1 MHDSKHTPS
10 RRFPKWSVLLP
21 LLTSFHAAIAES
33 RRTPLERAHYSR
45 ISTSGEFSQYLDHLA
60 ARFPTLAHKEVLG
73 DSVAERP
80 LEVLRLYAPDLHEPH
95 FKVMIIGSQH
105 GAAEPAGGEALLVIA
120 RELSSGPLRSLL
132 DDMEILIL
140 ANANPDGRDLK
151 RRSNAKR
158 ININTDFV
166 LLSQPESRQL
176 LAAVTRYRP
185 DALLDSHESAV
196 LKQQTLARAGYLTD
210 FNAQFEV
217 SNNPAV
223 PAMLRDYALRE
234 LLPPLL
240 QRVTAGGL
248 PAQRYIGEITSL
260 KQAITNGGLTLRN
273 FRNAAGIAGGL
284 SFLVETKRDPKT
296 GTYPTYR
303 NIAVRVDR
311 QLLCLRSFITVMH
324 QQRAAIRA
332 KVMAA
337 RAAMTLEPLILFAGY
352 ASDAAHAEVEIPLH
366 RIATGH
372 LETLKFRDHR
382 QVVTAD
388 EIPYPPMLVI
398 TAHVDKLRDVIERH
412 GINVWSLDHPTS
424 AEVVAERYRARPTL
438 NGRAEL
444 NPETKKTINIESGAL
459 FIDLAQPNGRAAA
472 LLLNPRSPSSLFR
485 TPEYADLLLPNQ
497 EFFVYRTYKGATR
510 SPP

>member
-1 MHDSKHTPS
+1 MLDTNYSPALS
-10 RRFPKWSVLLP
+10 FFKWSVLL
-21 LLTSFHAAIAES
+21 LLLASIHAAFADALQ
-33 RRTPLERAHYSR
+33 TPLERAHYAR
-45 ISTSGEFSQYLDHLA
+45 ISTSGEISQYLDQLV
-60 ARFPTLAHKEVLG
+60 ARYPTLAHKDVLG
-73 DSVAERP
+73 DSVAGRP
-80 LEVLRLYAPDLHEPH
+80 LEVLRLASPDLREPH

-120 RELSSGPLRSLL
+120 RELSAGSLRSLL
-132 DDMEILIL
+132 DDMEILVL
-140 ANANPDGRDLK
+140 PNANPDGRDLK

-166 LLSQPESRQL
+166 LLSQPESQQL

-196 LKQQTLARAGYLTD
+196 LKRQTLARAGYLTD
-210 FNAQFEV
+210 FNAQFEI

-260 KQAITNGGLTLRN
+260 KQAVTNGGLTLRN

-284 SFLVETKRDPKT
+284 SLLVETKLDPKT

-311 QLLCLRSFITVMH
+311 QLLCLRSFITVIH

-337 RAAMTLEPLILFAGY
+337 RAALTHAPLILFAGY
-352 ASDAAHAEVEIPLH
+352 ASDTAHAEVEIPLR
-366 RIATGH
+366 RIAGGQ

-382 QVVTAD
+382 QVITAD
-388 EIPYPPMLVI
+388 KIPYPPMLVI

-424 AEVVAERYRARPTL
+424 AEVWAERYRARPTL

-444 NPETKKTINIESGAL
+444 TTETKKTINIESGAL
-459 FIDLAQPNGRAAA
+459 FMDLAQPNGRAAA

-485 TPEYADLLLPNQ
+485 TPEYAGLLLPNQ